1 MVFKPHVQNEFT
13 DRCVSKLMNF
23 SVATVFTRQ
32 EYTFMYTALCFFADV
47 AYDTGEDLGFDPE
60 PLIDRLAELSG
71 LQL

>member
-1 MVFKPHVQNEFT
+1 MRFQIEEFFFCY
-13 DRCVSKLMNF
+13 RIH
-23 SVATVFTRQ
+23 ATGIHIYVYCT
-32 EYTFMYTALCFFADV
+32 LLFADV